1 MKTIRA
7 DKYCKFVTDGTHD
20 SPKQV
25 NKGKKLITSKHI
37 GRYGIDFESAKN
49 ISESDYQKVIS
60 RSKVEQWDILVSM
73 IGTIGNLFLER
84 NHTIEYACKN
94 MGIFQLGGDEKK
106 AKWLYYYLQ
115 SPKAK
120 EYMEIS
126 SRGTTQSYIPLGAL
140 RVLPVDVVD
149 DSIRDKI
156 IKFLWTIDEKIL
168 NNIQIN
174 NNLMQ
179 QIRTICTAW
188 LSDYAPFGGIM
199 PTNWV
204 ETSLSDIA
212 NFISG
217 YSYKGNELSESK
229 IAMATIKNFDRR
241 GGFKL
246 DGYKEIVPSSRL
258 KESQHVALFDTLVAH
273 TDLTQNAEVIG
284 NAELVMSK
292 SGYNDIIFSMDLVKV
307 IPKQENIS
315 KFLIAAILQDKK
327 FKAHCLGYVNGTT
340 VLHLSKKAL
349 PDYMLV
355 LPNDLSVLKP
365 LDDVVTALYKQ
376 ISTNISQNNYL
387 EKVRDTILPKLM
399 SGELDVSEIDL

>member
-174 NNLMQ
+174 NNL
-179 QIRTICTAW
+179 
-188 LSDYAPFGGIM
+188 
-199 PTNWV
+199 
-204 ETSLSDIA
+204 
-212 NFISG
+212 
-217 YSYKGNELSESK
+217 
-229 IAMATIKNFDRR
+229 
-241 GGFKL
+241 
-246 DGYKEIVPSSRL
+246 
-258 KESQHVALFDTLVAH
+258 VA
-273 TDLTQNAEVIG
+273 
-284 NAELVMSK
+284 
-292 SGYNDIIFSMDLVKV
+292 
-307 IPKQENIS
+307 
-315 KFLIAAILQDKK
+315 
-327 FKAHCLGYVNGTT
+327 
-340 VLHLSKKAL
+340 
-349 PDYMLV
+349 
-355 LPNDLSVLKP
+355 
-365 LDDVVTALYKQ
+365 
-376 ISTNISQNNYL
+376 
-387 EKVRDTILPKLM
+387 
-399 SGELDVSEIDL
+399 